1 MLPKLRLTGA
11 SASILLVL
19 VIFITACTIRKE
31 IDWFANNDQFVDIKE
46 VIPSV
51 QLDIRYYTHNNF
63 IGSRIDGYDAP
74 KCLLTREAALALKY
88 VQEELVNNRQALKIF
103 DCYRPQQAVDHFVR
117 WAKDLNDQKM
127 KAEYYPSI
135 DKKSLFKDG
144 YIAEKSGHSR
154 GSTVDLTI
162 VDLNTNREL
171 DMGTRFDYFDPL
183 SHTASNGISKIQRD
197 NRIALKTIME
207 RNGFKN
213 LKEEWWHFT
222 LKNEVFPNRYF
233 DFKVK

>member
-1 MLPKLRLTGA
+1 MLPRPRTTKTSTL
-11 SASILLVL
+11 ILLILIV
-19 VIFITACTIRKE
+19 FINACADGKAV
-31 IDWFANNDQFVDIKE
+31 DWVADRDRFVDIKE

-51 QLDIRYYTHNNF
+51 QLDIRYYTNNNF

-74 KCLLTREAALALKY
+74 KCLLTSDAALALKE
-88 VQEELVNNRQALKIF
+88 VQKELANNRQALKIF

-127 KAEYYPSI
+127 KTEYYPSI
-135 DKKSLFKDG
+135 DKKNLFRDG
-144 YIAEKSGHSR
+144 YIAEQSGHSR

-183 SHTASNGISKIQRD
+183 SHTATSGISTIQHD
-197 NRIALKTIME
+197 NRIALKTVME

-222 LKNEVFPNRYF
+222 LKNEAFPNQYF
-233 DFKVK
+233 DFKIE